1 MVVYNNLAALP
12 LCLSFS
18 HSGCGFGSFIL
29 LMLYM
34 FCPVQWVVGTI
45 SSGVKLPEYVVDHSF

>member
-1 MVVYNNLAALP
+1 
-12 LCLSFS
+12 
-18 HSGCGFGSFIL
+18 
-29 LMLYM
+29 MLYM